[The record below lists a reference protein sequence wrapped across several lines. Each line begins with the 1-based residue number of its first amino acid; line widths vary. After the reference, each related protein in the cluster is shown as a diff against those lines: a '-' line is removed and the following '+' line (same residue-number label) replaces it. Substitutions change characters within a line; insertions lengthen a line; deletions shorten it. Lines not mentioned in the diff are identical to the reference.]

1 MINGLIFQIGLK
13 NMVLDKDF
21 VDDENGNDRT
31 EFDCDSN
38 YRECAVVF
46 LKKI

>member
-13 NMVLDKDF
+13 NMVVDKILLMMKM
-21 VDDENGNDRT
+21 VMDRT

-46 LKKI
+46 LKNY